1 MEFWLLQISS
11 WFTYFLKTKCE
22 SQTLANTSTW
32 YRYSSIRHFINYLCM
47 NLCKITLKYLFRTR
61 FEYLFFRQI
70 WWIHVKANWISSN
83 YLCFSPFVVHS
94 SIIFQLWCIKPNLMN
109 KYSLNNSK
117 MAEYYSI
124 FGPNAIQSSLRY
136 SLRGQ
141 ILQLRIITFLL
152 GLLFNLGYR
161 GLLFTSTMNLEGGPR
176 FAGIWC
182 IWFFGQTSWFFF
194 KTV

>member
-1 MEFWLLQISS
+1 
-11 WFTYFLKTKCE
+11 
-22 SQTLANTSTW
+22 
-32 YRYSSIRHFINYLCM
+32 
-47 NLCKITLKYLFRTR
+47 
-61 FEYLFFRQI
+61 
-70 WWIHVKANWISSN
+70 
-83 YLCFSPFVVHS
+83 
-94 SIIFQLWCIKPNLMN
+94 MN

-176 FAGIWC
+176 FAGI
-182 IWFFGQTSWFFF
+182 
-194 KTV
+194 

>member
-1 MEFWLLQISS
+1 MVYLFSQNQVWKSNFLE
-11 WFTYFLKTKCE
+11 YFN
-22 SQTLANTSTW
+22 LAC
-32 YRYSSIRHFINYLCM
+32 YSSIHHFINYLCM

-61 FEYLFFRQI
+61 FEYLHFRQI

-94 SIIFQLWCIKPNLMN
+94 SIIFQLWCIKPNLTN

-117 MAEYYSI
+117 MAESYSI
-124 FGPNAIQSSLRY
+124 FGPNAIQYSLRY
-136 SLRGQ
+136 PLWGQ

-152 GLLFNLGYR
+152 RLLFKLGYR
-161 GLLFTSTMNLEGGPR
+161 GLLFTSTTNLEGGPR

-182 IWFFGQTSWFFF
+182 I
-194 KTV
+194 